1 MIHFITDQRA
11 NESEL
16 AFDKDEALSL
26 RDLEGRVIATVVA
39 PRSGWSTAALR
50 QAAATAV
57 VGDLCGIEAF
67 VGDQWV
73 GSTEV

>member
-16 AFDKDEALSL
+16 AFDKDQALSL

-39 PRSGWSTAALR
+39 PRS
-50 QAAATAV
+50 
-57 VGDLCGIEAF
+57 D
-67 VGDQWV
+67 
-73 GSTEV
+73 